1 MIPDDYKHLSPDV
14 LARIKPLTDE
24 PETADPDQL
33 AARRYLA
40 DQGISLKTA
49 VSAHIGCLTHR
60 CFGGKDG
67 KDEKNATG
75 TMYHC
80 IAYVNYVNGQPVNV
94 KYRSCDTSSSG
105 YTKCWS
111 QIGRAHV

>member
-40 DQGISLKTA
+40 DQGISLKRLS
-49 VSAHIGCLTHR
+49 VHISV
-60 CFGGKDG
+60 
-67 KDEKNATG
+67 A
-75 TMYHC
+75 
-80 IAYVNYVNGQPVNV
+80 
-94 KYRSCDTSSSG
+94 
-105 YTKCWS
+105 
-111 QIGRAHV
+111 

>member
-1 MIPDDYKHLSPDV
+1 MIPNDYKHLSPDV

-49 VSAHIGCLTHR
+49 VSAHLGCPRTAASVERTARTKRTLPGR
-60 CFGGKDG
+60 CTT
-67 KDEKNATG
+67 ALL
-75 TMYHC
+75 M
-80 IAYVNYVNGQPVNV
+80 
-94 KYRSCDTSSSG
+94 
-105 YTKCWS
+105 
-111 QIGRAHV
+111 